1 MEKVTPAQPAAASFA
16 VSAKSRGAT
25 VRQATRVRHAAHQS
39 PHPGHAGRVASKHA
53 EQAKKNPRSLR
64 VASLK
69 KR

>member
-25 VRQATRVRHAAHQS
+25 VRQAARVRHAAHQS

-53 EQAKKNPRSLR
+53 EQAKKNPRSLL